1 MASIR
6 YVVAASLDGYIA
18 GPNGE
23 SDWIFMDPEIDF
35 AALTQQFG
43 TALMGRKS
51 YQTMRDLGQDE
62 LPGIET
68 IVFSTTLEPGDVHP
82 NVRVVNGFVDET
94 AAALKATADKDIW
107 LFGGGEIFRTLA
119 QYKLVDTVEVA
130 IMPVLLG
137 GGIPLFPPPAS
148 QIKLHL
154 KSHKVYR
161 SGIVSLEYDVV

>member
-1 MASIR
+1 
-6 YVVAASLDGYIA
+6 
-18 GPNGE
+18 
-23 SDWIFMDPEIDF
+23 
-35 AALTQQFG
+35 
-43 TALMGRKS
+43 MGRKS
-51 YQTMRDLGQDE
+51 YQKMRDLGQDE

-82 NVRVVNGFVDET
+82 KACSRVVNGFVDET

-130 IMPVLLG
+130 IIPVLLG
-137 GGIPLFPPPAS
+137 GGVPLFPPPAG

-154 KSHKVYR
+154 KAHKVYR